1 MGTFSTDTA
10 AAFCALGE
18 RNIRFKLKT
27 TSEAES
33 VSNDPMAI
41 FLTVS
46 LIELIQTPG
55 SSYFQLL
62 PTFFW
67 QMGLGLVLGLLF
79 GKASVLLIN
88 QINLDASGLYP
99 VLALSFAALAYGVTS
114 LLHASGLFAGYV
126 MAIIVGNS
134 DLTYRHSIVRFHEG
148 SAWMMQITMFIF
160 CFPVSAFK
168 SYMAGAA
175 AFVPFYAC
183 GKAVVFLLRCCL

>member
-1 MGTFSTDTA
+1 M
-10 AAFCALGE
+10 
-18 RNIRFKLKT
+18 KT

-55 SSYFQLL
+55 SYFQLL
-62 PTFFW
+62 PNFFW

-79 GKASVLLIN
+79 GKASVLVIN

-99 VLALSFAALAYGVTS
+99 VLALSFAALAYDVTS
-114 LLHASGLFAGYV
+114 LLHASGLLAGYV

-148 SAWMMQITMFIF
+148 SAWMMQITMFILLGLF
-160 CFPVSAFK
+160 VFPSVLLKVTWQGLLLS
-168 SYMAGAA
+168 
-175 AFVPFYAC
+175 
-183 GKAVVFLLRCCL
+183 FLFMLVARP